1 MEVEQLRNMCWQ
13 VLIGGLMA
21 ALLYDVALFVY
32 AQRRLG
38 LILRPK
44 GRALRPYVLGLV
56 GGLVFSFV
64 LGGLNGILL
73 TNWRPT
79 LTEIPTVELVRG
91 AREAWLL
98 FLPVFG
104 LGWAAVLMVVQLA
117 INVQPVG
124 SKDPSKKLDPW
135 WLMVIVVDLLVL
147 GLAFFKPD
155 PFQRIVSYVRD
166 GIWVTI
172 YVTLISFFLVLIFG
186 LLGGLGRL
194 ARNPI
199 VRGAATIYVEVI
211 RGIPVLVQLMFWY
224 FAFPSVIKDLGKLLQ
239 IQALID
245 YKANPVGMA
254 VLGLTFCYA
263 AYMSEVYR
271 AGIQSISKGQ
281 MEAARSLGMTYVQA
295 MRYVILPQAVRVILP
310 PVGNEFITLLK
321 DSSLVSVV
329 AVADMTRRGREF
341 MASNFIPVQTW
352 LMVALL
358 YLLMTL
364 FSTRIVNGIEQRTRL
379 ER

>member
-1 MEVEQLRNMCWQ
+1 MEVEQLRSMCWQ
-13 VLIGGLMA
+13 VLIGGLVA
-21 ALLYDVALFVY
+21 ALLYNVALFVY

-79 LTEIPTVELVRG
+79 LVEISTVELVRG
-91 AREAWLL
+91 AGEAWLL

-124 SKDPSKKLDPW
+124 SKDPPKKLDPW
-135 WLMVIVVDLLVL
+135 WLMVIAVDLLVL